1 MFKYLLAVLS
11 LITIPIITLSAQSV
25 KQIEPNYQDYIS
37 LLNESGYMVYS
48 YDISELKDS
57 TYQIKLVIK
66 EYELG
71 KEEPIK
77 THDFKYG
84 NLQNRLLVKDFMW
97 RELSDDELEDLKNN
111 SDDFENGI
119 FRVSDKISVGF
130 LPVEN
135 DSIES
140 FKLKVDNIGTVGSK
154 LILRSISHGADSEK
168 EFSYGVRPF
177 TLSSFKPNTFIPLA
191 LYGSYWYDEQFDIV
205 RFCGEREID
214 PELNAEI
221 LKDSPHYYIIG
232 VIFKPL

>member
-1 MFKYLLAVLS
+1 MLKHILFFLNLFA
-11 LITIPIITLSAQSV
+11 IITLSAQSI

-57 TYQIKLVIK
+57 TYQINLVIK

-77 THDFKYG
+77 IHDFKHG
-84 NLQNRLLVKDFMW
+84 TLKNRLLVKDFMW

-119 FRVSDKISVGF
+119 FRLSDKISIGF

-135 DSIES
+135 DSIER
-140 FKLKVDNIGTVGSK
+140 FKLRVDNIGTLGSQLK
-154 LILRSISHGADSEK
+154 LRKVFDGHDSDGEYL
-168 EFSYGVRPF
+168 YGMKPF
-177 TLSSFKPNTFIPLA
+177 LTSSFIPNTFIPLA

-214 PELNAEI
+214 PELKAEI

>member
-1 MFKYLLAVLS
+1 MFKYILFLLNL
-11 LITIPIITLSAQSV
+11 IPIITLSAQSV

-37 LLNESGYMVYS
+37 LLNERGYMVYS

-84 NLQNRLLVKDFMW
+84 NLQNRLLVKDFMK
-97 RELSDDELEDLKNN
+97 RELSNDQLEDLKSK

-119 FRVSDKISVGF
+119 FRSSDKISIGF

-135 DSIES
+135 DSIEN
-140 FKLKVDNIGTVGSK
+140 FKLTVDNIGRIGSQLK
-154 LILRSISHGADSEK
+154 LRKVFDGHHQEGEY
-168 EFSYGVRPF
+168 SYGTRPF
-177 TLSSFKPNTFIPLA
+177 STPSFQPNTFIPLA

-205 RFCGEREID
+205 RFCGENEID
-214 PELNAEI
+214 PELKAEI

>member
-1 MFKYLLAVLS
+1 MFKYILFLLNL
-11 LITIPIITLSAQSV
+11 IPIITLSAQSV

-37 LLNESGYMVYS
+37 LLNERGYMVYS

-84 NLQNRLLVKDFMW
+84 NLQNRLLVKDFMK
-97 RELSDDELEDLKNN
+97 RELSDDELEDLKSK

-119 FRVSDKISVGF
+119 FRSSDKISIGF

-135 DSIES
+135 DSIEN
-140 FKLKVDNIGTVGSK
+140 FKLTVDNIGTIGSK
-154 LILRSISHGADSEK
+154 LKLRKVFGGHNPEGEY
-168 EFSYGVRPF
+168 SYGTRPF
-177 TLSSFKPNTFIPLA
+177 SIPSFKPNTFIPLA

-205 RFCGEREID
+205 RFCGENEID
-214 PELNAEI
+214 PELKAEI

>member
-1 MFKYLLAVLS
+1 MFKYFLFLLNL
-11 LITIPIITLSAQSV
+11 IPIITLSAQSV

-77 THDFKYG
+77 TYDFKYG
-84 NLQNRLLVKDFMW
+84 NLQNRLLVKDFMR
-97 RELSDDELEDLKNN
+97 RELSDDELEDLKSK

-119 FRVSDKISVGF
+119 FRSSDKISIGF

-135 DSIES
+135 DSIEN
-140 FKLKVDNIGTVGSK
+140 FKLTVDNIGRIGSELK
-154 LILRSISHGADSEK
+154 LRKVFGGHAPEGEY
-168 EFSYGVRPF
+168 SYGTRPF
-177 TLSSFKPNTFIPLA
+177 STPAFKPNTFIPLA

-205 RFCGEREID
+205 RFCGENEID
-214 PELNAEI
+214 PELKAEI